1 MFTNIDQDVIRLR
14 LSAEAR
20 PCCAESC
27 VVSVLAPVPQY
38 GDNVSGVARCHDDL
52 RNEAIRTGVG
62 SVTDKVDGSMQN
74 LISADQSTERFAQLP
89 RRPENALI
97 RNTIFCW
104 FSRCVTDSSRV
115 WL

>member
-1 MFTNIDQDVIRLR
+1 MFTNIDQDIVRLR

-27 VVSVLAPVPQY
+27 VVSVLATVPQY
-38 GDNVSGVARCHDDL
+38 GDNVSGVARSHNDF
-52 RNEAIRTGVG
+52 RNEAIRAGVG

-74 LISADQSTERFAQLP
+74 LISADQFTERFAQLP
-89 RRPENALI
+89 RRPENAFI
-97 RNTIFCW
+97 RYTIFSG